1 MSSSSRYRLTMRKGP
16 LPGKVYDLA
25 KSLLTIGREVK
36 NDIVIN
42 DAEVSRQHLRF
53 TEQAGGYSV
62 EDLASTNGSFI
73 NGQRL
78 SGPTAL
84 RPGDVIGLGGT
95 VELEYLV
102 QRDPEATVLAGQSGG
117 PVMPE
122 PAPADQPAAIPAFT
136 PPPPSAPPSFSAPPP
151 PAPVSFSAPAAPAP
165 SGGFQMQPWM
175 WAVGI
180 GCGLVV
186 VCACVVGVALVIL
199 GPTFGQIFN

>member
-1 MSSSSRYRLTMRKGP
+1 MRKGP

-53 TEQAGGYSV
+53 TEQAGGYTV

-78 SGPTAL
+78 SSPTAL
-84 RPGDVIGLGGT
+84 RPGDIIGLGGT

-102 QRDPEATVLAGQSGG
+102 QRDPEATVLTGQSAT
-117 PVMPE
+117 PFIPE
-122 PAPADQPAAIPAFT
+122 AAPASPPSAAAAPAYT
-136 PPPPSAPPSFSAPPP
+136 PPPPPSFSAP
-151 PAPVSFSAPAAPAP
+151 SPAAPSFDAP
-165 SGGFQMQPWM
+165 APPSSGFQMQPWM

-180 GCGLVV
+180 GCALVL

-199 GPTFGQIFN
+199 GPTFGQIFG